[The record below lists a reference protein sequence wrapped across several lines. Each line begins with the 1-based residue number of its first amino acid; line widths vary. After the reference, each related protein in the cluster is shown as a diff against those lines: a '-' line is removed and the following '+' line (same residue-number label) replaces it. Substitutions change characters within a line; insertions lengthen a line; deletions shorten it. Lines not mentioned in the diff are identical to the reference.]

1 MSISAQRI
9 DGKTFSEAFADAEK
23 QLKRFERIGGEA
35 LETAINQLRY
45 ASRHYLEAEKEPDSG
60 VALEVLK
67 KAVSHCRRAQYDAI
81 EAAIVVIGKSIV
93 SFTEKF
99 LRSSVLAVMP
109 EYPDNY
115 AEAVKLLEVLRT
127 AEAPRIVGQSDID
140 AYGDK
145 LERLISIWVDM
156 RIKLPLVEKLDEEK
170 RMAEKTATRRHV
182 QNVLLTILGI
192 SVAVAIAV
200 VSKIF

>member
-1 MSISAQRI
+1 
-9 DGKTFSEAFADAEK
+9 
-23 QLKRFERIGGEA
+23 
-35 LETAINQLRY
+35 
-45 ASRHYLEAEKEPDSG
+45 
-60 VALEVLK
+60 
-67 KAVSHCRRAQYDAI
+67 
-81 EAAIVVIGKSIV
+81 
-93 SFTEKF
+93 
-99 LRSSVLAVMP
+99 MP

-127 AEAPRIVGQSDID
+127 AEAPRILGPSDID